1 LNLVLFTIFGV
12 ALVSVKRIHVYLL
25 GDERLYCPFCGR
37 EINYEEPCK
46 YVVFIATRLRD
57 EPEYYVF
64 EILEML
70 EKEPWRGDELLFT
83 YTSSRHRGLYE
94 RVYGKLPAYTQ
105 EDYVERGS
113 IKIEDAVKLLE
124 SNVQSKSDII
134 LFEVLTRARWGG
146 YGGPMYE
153 YVEFIALL
161 KEGF

>member
-1 LNLVLFTIFGV
+1 M
-12 ALVSVKRIHVYLL
+12 SVKRIHVYLF
-25 GDERLYCPFCGR
+25 GDESLYCPFCGR

-46 YVVFIATRLRD
+46 HVVFIATRLGD

-64 EILEML
+64 EIPEML
-70 EKEPWRGDELLFT
+70 EKEPWRGDELLFA
-83 YTSSRHRGLYE
+83 YTSSRYREIYE
-94 RVYGKLPAYTQ
+94 RVYGKPPARTQ

-113 IKIEDAVKLLE
+113 IKIEDAVRLLE

-134 LFEVLTRARWGG
+134 LFEVLTRARLGG
-146 YGGPMYE
+146 CGGPMYE